1 MECQEI
7 TQPSVA
13 LEIMQ
18 NPEDSRLPQL
28 FRCIYLRFHDS
39 FISWILNRY
48 SNGGNNEKLQEDA
61 KDAFQNGLLELF
73 DKARKN
79 ELSIKGSLKTVV
91 YSFGMLQL
99 LASLKKEKMFHKV
112 RDYMDDFDSLFENDF
127 LESER
132 QELFDKKEKDL
143 IEALLTRLPAKQ
155 RDILFMRYF
164 GKLRSRQIAEK
175 LGISVGNV
183 DNETAKAYKAL
194 RNILKVKQYFKDK

>member
-1 MECQEI
+1 MDCQEI
-7 TQPSVA
+7 TKPSVA

-18 NPEDSRLPQL
+18 NPEDSRLPHL
-28 FRCIYLRFHDS
+28 FRCIYSQFHDS
-39 FISWILNRY
+39 FISWILNRH

-73 DKARKN
+73 DKARKK

-99 LASLKKEKMFHKV
+99 LASLKKENMVYKV
-112 RDYMDDFDSLFENDF
+112 RDYMDDFDSLFQNDF
-127 LESER
+127 MESER

-143 IEALLTRLPAKQ
+143 MEALLTRLPARQ

-194 RNILKVKQYFKDK
+194 RNILKVKHNL

>member
-1 MECQEI
+1 MDCQEL
-7 TQPSVA
+7 TKPSVA

-18 NPEDSRLPQL
+18 NPDDSRLPQL
-28 FRCIYLRFHDS
+28 FRCIYSRFHDS

-48 SNGGNNEKLQEDA
+48 SNGGSNEKLQEDA
-61 KDAFQNGLLELF
+61 KDAFQNGMLELF
-73 DKARKN
+73 DKAGKK

-99 LASLKKEKMFHKV
+99 LAALKKEKMVYKV
-112 RDYMDDFDSLFENDF
+112 RNYIDDLDSLFENDF

-132 QELFDKKEKDL
+132 RDLFDKKEKDL
-143 IEALLTRLPAKQ
+143 MEALLTSLPARQK
-155 RDILFMRYF
+155 DILLMRYF

-183 DNETAKAYKAL
+183 DTETARAYKVL
-194 RNILKVKQYFKDK
+194 RNILSAKQNFKDK

>member
-1 MECQEI
+1 MDCQEL
-7 TQPSVA
+7 TKPSVA

-18 NPEDSRLPQL
+18 NPGDTRLPQL
-28 FRCIYLRFHDS
+28 FHCIYSRFHDS

-48 SNGGNNEKLQEDA
+48 SNGGSNEKLQEDA
-61 KDAFQNGLLELF
+61 KDAFQNGLLELY
-73 DKARKN
+73 DKAKKK

-91 YSFGMLQL
+91 YSFGLLQL
-99 LASLKKEKMFHKV
+99 LAALKKEKKVHKV
-112 RDYMDDFDSLFENDF
+112 RDHMDGFDALFENDL

-143 IEALLTRLPAKQ
+143 MEALLTRLPERQ

-194 RNILKVKQYFKDK
+194 RNILKVKQHFKDK